1 MNIERSESASKA
13 ESSPDY
19 LQGLSV
25 NQRRR
30 IHEKFETALAH
41 VESDPPQLDRAVL
54 YLQQCIESDPAGAAY
69 VHTYLNVLF
78 QLKETEFSSNNGKKR
93 RWWRRFIDSLSTS
106 AVERALD
113 ALDYSTALFTAMK
126 LLRDTPSNLTLLFMA
141 ESAAAKLEL
150 QDTRWCL
157 LEYAYLVGID
167 QAKVLEKMLGAI
179 LDGGRFDQL
188 SEVARKISDETE
200 MSRHWKEILSVCETH
215 FGKSTASDFPKVSGL
230 VDDSEILYTCENLRE
245 SGDISVAI
253 RFAEEA
259 ISSRSGN
266 VALKA
271 VLDNL
276 QIDLA
281 VKRVEAALQLH
292 KANLLPRGEEL
303 IQDLQNE
310 AIRVELD
317 IVARQADLLNRDPDL
332 IDRLVELLMQTGNY
346 WEAIKQIDAFTK
358 HENPSLRL
366 QFNLARCRQYVRQF
380 DKAMESYEAAMESLL
395 NLGIADCCDW
405 TTSAIQD
412 AIQLA
417 EAMERPKQANTWKEI
432 AESLSK
438 VD

>member
-41 VESDPPQLDRAVL
+41 IESDPPQLDRAVL

-113 ALDYSTALFTAMK
+113 ALDYSTALVTAMK

-317 IVARQADLLNRDPDL
+317 IVARQAELSNRDPDL
-332 IDRLVELLMQTGNY
+332 IDRLVDLLMQTGNY

-358 HENPSLRL
+358 HDNPSLRL

>member
-358 HENPSLRL
+358 HDNPSLRL